1 MDIINFLLSVFG
13 FSIWEEY
20 AVVFLTLYMIKLF
33 KLQNHNYF
41 EIGYNHVFCKSL
53 LKIFVLSVL
62 PIGIITNILSIL
74 HTNENIIT
82 LFSILLIYISV
93 NILLGKNICLQT
105 RIKFIPCV
113 FISLL
118 LICFID
124 LSFYKL
130 LFNITN
136 TDFIYMQKHVYNKI
150 IFGIFPRFIEFSGLS
165 ILLYK
170 INTGIKTNVFDTI
183 IKNKSLLILTSVLV
197 IFDATILI
205 FFCQNIILGNILKNS
220 SNLNKELAILSVFVF
235 STLNILFGYFITSFV
250 QLNERKKYK
259 YGN

>member
-1 MDIINFLLSVFG
+1 MNITNFLLSVFG

-20 AVVFLTLYMIKLF
+20 IVVFLTLYIIKFF

-41 EIGYNHVFCKSL
+41 EVGYNNVFFKNL
-53 LKIFVLSVL
+53 IRITILSVL
-62 PIGIITNILSIL
+62 PVAIITNIFTEL
-74 HTNENIIT
+74 HINENITT
-82 LFSILLIYISV
+82 LFSILLIYISI
-93 NILLGKNICLQT
+93 NILLGKNISIET

-130 LFNITN
+130 LFNVTN
-136 TDFIYMQKHVYNKI
+136 TNLVYMQNHVYNKI
-150 IFGIFPRFIEFSGLS
+150 IFGIFPRFIEFSGFS

-170 INTGIKTNVFDTI
+170 INVGIKTNIFDTI
-183 IKNKSLLILTSVLV
+183 IKNKALLILTSSLI
-197 IFDATILI
+197 IFDATISI
-205 FFCQNIILGNILKNS
+205 FFCQNIILGNILKDS
-220 SNLNKELAILSVFVF
+220 SDLDKELAILGVFIV
-235 STLNILFGYFITSFV
+235 STLNIMFGYFITTFI